1 MLSIDD
7 FKPLSLQDKSLF
19 DDHYKKFP
27 PFHSDQLFTTMMS
40 WNEYANYHYAH
51 IKNRLIIMTIIN
63 NQVQFRPPIGMHDR
77 EIFYQVLR
85 LAKNVESNFPLCLI
99 DHASKAYLTKN
110 FPHIEV
116 SLQREYFDYVYLSS
130 NLAKLEGEKFRKIRN
145 RLNKFK
151 NQNIY
156 STEDISQENMAEIR
170 QFLKRWCLWRDCE
183 SDTILKYEKKAIMYS
198 MKHFFDLGLLGL
210 AIRVNEKIEAISVYE
225 EMGDETVVIH
235 YEKGSPY
242 YDGIYKVINQ
252 EVAERVFT
260 RYRYINRESDMGIPG
275 LRQAKMSYRP
285 HHLIEVFAI
294 KQKNIQ
300 L

>member
-85 LAKNVESNFPLCLI
+85 LAKNVESSFPVCLI
-99 DHASKAYLTKN
+99 DHASKVYLTKN
-110 FPHIEV
+110 FPLLEV
-116 SLQREYFDYVYLSS
+116 SLQKEYFDYVYLSS

-225 EMGDETVVIH
+225 EMDDETVVIH

-294 KQKNIQ
+294 KQQNIQ

>member
-7 FKPLSLQDKSLF
+7 FKPLTLQDKSLF
-19 DDHYKKFP
+19 DNHYKKFP
-27 PFHSDQLFTTMMS
+27 PFHSDQLFTTMIS
-40 WNEYANYHYAH
+40 WNEYAHYHYTL

-85 LAKNVESNFPLCLI
+85 LAKNVESNYPLCLI
-99 DHASKAYLTKN
+99 DHTSKVYLTKN
-110 FPHIEV
+110 FPHLEFIP
-116 SLQREYFDYVYLSS
+116 QRGYFDYVYLSS

-151 NQNIY
+151 NKNIY
-156 STEDISQENMAEIR
+156 TSEDISKENMAEIKK
-170 QFLKRWCLWRDCE
+170 FLKRWCLWRDCK
-183 SDTILKYEKKAIMYS
+183 SDNLLKNEKKAIMYS
-198 MKHFFDLGLLGL
+198 MKHFFNLGLLGL
-210 AIRVNEKIEAISVYE
+210 VIRVNEKIEAISVYE
-225 EMGDETVVIH
+225 EMDDETVVIH

-242 YDGIYKVINQ
+242 YDGIYKAINQ

-260 RYRYINRESDMGIPG
+260 RYRYINRESDMDIPG

-285 HHLIEVFAI
+285 NHLIKVFAVN
-294 KQKNIQ
+294 QKNLQ